1 MRISRLLIR
10 NFRGIKEGKLLLRP
24 KTVLVGDNNI
34 GKSSVLE
41 AIDLVLGP
49 DRLSRPS
56 VINEHDFYAGEYL
69 DNESK
74 LVEINI
80 EVVVVDLTEE
90 QQRHFRNHLE
100 WWHNENQTILDG
112 PPPESTDE
120 EKVVPAL
127 RVSFTGRYDEDEDDF
142 IGKTYFES
150 PIKDDGSR
158 DIFGT
163 KDKRLCGFLLL
174 RTLRT
179 GSRALSLERGSLLDI
194 IVRLKEINLPMWE
207 EVLVKLRKITVADDP
222 ALGVT
227 EILTSVQEGLR
238 ALVPSEWADKPHFR
252 VSDLTRSSMRK
263 ALTVFMG
270 TGAIRSD
277 GEEYAA
283 PFHYQGTGTI
293 NTLVL
298 TLLSMIAELK
308 HNVIFA
314 MEEPEIAIPP
324 HTQKRI
330 IHSIIARSSQAIFTS
345 HSPYVLEELDPSEI
359 LVITRQHGTLS
370 GKPAQYPPSVKP
382 KAYRDEFR
390 RRFCEALLTR
400 TVLITEGRTEYD
412 SFPAAARR
420 LQQLFPFKYRTLE
433 ELGIAIVNAEGES
446 KVATL
451 GAYFRSIG
459 KTTLAVFDKQTD
471 ESKNLIDLAV
481 DHPFEAQE
489 KGFEDLI
496 VNGSDI
502 AALRRYARSV
512 IEAGEWPTH
521 LSKVTESS
529 TDEELKKCL
538 REFFKQSK
546 AAGVTS
552 DFINQCKETEMPSFI
567 THTLQAIQAIIE
579 SRAGK
584 SGDSEEDIDDLME

>member
-10 NFRGIKEGKLLLRP
+10 NFRGIKEGELLLTP

-69 DNESK
+69 SNESN

-80 EVVVVDLTEE
+80 EVVVVDLTED

-100 WWHNENQTILDG
+100 WWHNEKQSILDG

-150 PIKDDGSR
+150 PMKDDGSR

-179 GSRALSLERGSLLDI
+179 GSRALSLEKGSLLDI

-227 EILTSVQEGLR
+227 EILTSVQESLR

-270 TGAIRSD
+270 TGAVRSD

-308 HNVIFA
+308 NNVIFA

-330 IHSIIARSSQAIFTS
+330 IHSIIAKSSQAIFTS

-359 LVITRQHGTLS
+359 LVITRQHGILS

-433 ELGIAIVNAEGES
+433 ELGIAIINAEGES
-446 KVATL
+446 KVAAL

-459 KTTLAVFDKQTD
+459 KSTFSVFDKQTD
-471 ESKNLIDLAV
+471 ESKKLIDLAV

-496 VNGSDI
+496 VNGSAI
-502 AALRRYARSV
+502 AALRRYAKSV
-512 IEAGEWPTH
+512 TDAGEWPTH
-521 LSKVTESS
+521 LSKVNESS
-529 TDEELKKCL
+529 TDEELKKSL

-552 DFINQCKETEMPSFI
+552 DFINQCEEAEMPGFI
-567 THTLQAIQAIIE
+567 KDTLLAIQGIIE
-579 SRAGK
+579 SRAGN
-584 SGDSEEDIDDLME
+584 SVDIEEDDDDLLD